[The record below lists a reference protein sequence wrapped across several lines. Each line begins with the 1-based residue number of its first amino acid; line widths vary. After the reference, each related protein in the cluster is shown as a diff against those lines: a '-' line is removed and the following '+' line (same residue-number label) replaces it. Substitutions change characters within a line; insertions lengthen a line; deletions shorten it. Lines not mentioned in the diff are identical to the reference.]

1 MGMEENVDS
10 KLKSKRALEEEHAPL
25 WIKLF
30 GGSMLSVT
38 FLSVVT
44 LTGYI
49 VNSINSIQMQ
59 VNMVNVDM
67 MSKKEFYDQQKNIQS
82 LIEKY
87 EQKIVE
93 QSKSVELI
101 SKEIAT
107 HKERMNGLDS
117 QLNQLREENK
127 QIQKDLQY
135 LRERFAAVE
144 GKFTEAKK

>member
-107 HKERMNGLDS
+107 HKERMNGLDA